1 MISQKINASRSIY
14 YKAFQKTDDFDN
26 RAEGTF
32 FVLDMMSLLASGQDD
47 MISML
52 EEKIALLNSFWQELG
67 EGSFTDLQREI
78 MFLLFQST
86 TFTDDRKDGI
96 EDRQIIEFLSDR
108 FARKKIKDTIKYLR
122 ELGYIKQVTKAPSRH
137 II

>member
-1 MISQKINASRSIY
+1 
-14 YKAFQKTDDFDN
+14 
-26 RAEGTF
+26 
-32 FVLDMMSLLASGQDD
+32 
-47 MISML
+47 
-52 EEKIALLNSFWQELG
+52 
-67 EGSFTDLQREI
+67 